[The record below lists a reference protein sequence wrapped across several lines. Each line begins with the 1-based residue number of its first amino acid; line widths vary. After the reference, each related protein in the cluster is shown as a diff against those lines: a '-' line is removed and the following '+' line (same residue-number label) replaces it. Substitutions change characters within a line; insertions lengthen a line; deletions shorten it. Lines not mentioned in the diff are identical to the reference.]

1 VSPICRLRRNLEE
14 VIYIVFIRVII
25 AFFILIVLII
35 SPFSARAAEDILSVD
50 KTLIIQI
57 IIFVGTIFILN
68 ALLFKPF
75 LELVGRREKLT
86 TGTIEQANELR
97 KKVEQIIN
105 EYNTKLNEAR
115 AQAIEERNEIRR
127 QAQRAYEDII
137 KKVREEAQALLE
149 EAKAKLQSE
158 TKDIK
163 EKVRSDIEVLAREI
177 ASRVLGKEV

>member
-1 VSPICRLRRNLEE
+1 MLTRRMIL
-14 VIYIVFIRVII
+14 FFTLI
-25 AFFILIVLII
+25 ALII
-35 SPFSARAAEDILSVD
+35 STFDAMAAEDILSVD

-57 IIFVGTIFILN
+57 IIFIAAIFILN
-68 ALLFKPF
+68 SLLFKPL

-86 TGTIEQANELR
+86 TGTIEEANQLGE
-97 KKVEQIIN
+97 KVNQIIN
-105 EYNTKLNEAR
+105 EYNLKLNEAR

-127 QAQRAYEDII
+127 QAQSAYDDIV
-137 KKVREEAQALLE
+137 KKAREEAQALLE

-158 TKDIK
+158 TKEIK